1 MSRLRKLRD
10 FWLACAGLL
19 VTCAAA
25 LHTQAHAQTPVAPA
39 MQWRDATTLLIE
51 GQAFS
56 KTATPYDRL
65 PAAEKPNVS
74 AKIWELSEDSAGLS
88 VRFVTDATTIRAS
101 WTLRH
106 DKFSLHNM
114 PATGVSGVD
123 LYVRELEGD
132 NAAWRFLAVGIP
144 KLAIENDVEIT
155 TQLKPGKREYRLHLP
170 LYNGVSRVEIGVPAD
185 ATIDAP
191 AVTKAKLPVV
201 FYGTSIVQGAVASR
215 PGMAYPAQ
223 VARALSVDALNMGF
237 SGACQMEPAMV
248 KIISSI
254 KAQAFVI
261 DCLPNMQVGDI
272 EARTQLLVAAIR
284 KNNPDAPIILAEHIE
299 YADAHQKAARQD
311 IYTKRNAALNRAV
324 TALNTTKADNVSL
337 ITAEAM
343 LGAGDAPSESSV
355 DGIHPSDLGMYRI
368 AQAVTARLRA
378 LLKLNAN

>member
-1 MSRLRKLRD
+1 MNKTAL
-10 FWLACAGLL
+10 LAAVIFVLPVFGVLQ
-19 VTCAAA
+19 TRAAA
-25 LHTQAHAQTPVAPA
+25 QAPDPA

-51 GQAFS
+51 GRAFT
-56 KTATPYDRL
+56 KIATPYDRL
-65 PAAEKPNVS
+65 PAEEKPNVS

-88 VRFVTDATTIRAS
+88 VRFITDATTIRAS
-101 WTLRH
+101 WTLRR
-106 DKFSLHNM
+106 DKFAMHNM

-123 LYVRELEGD
+123 LYVRELDVEPAGG
-132 NAAWRFLAVGIP
+132 NTAWRFLAVGIP

-155 TQLKPGKREYRLHLP
+155 TRLKPGKREYRLHLP

-191 AVTKAKLPVV
+191 PVAKAKLPVV
-201 FYGTSIVQGAVASR
+201 FYGTSVVQGAVASR
-215 PGMAYPAQ
+215 PGMAYPVQ
-223 VARALSVDALNMGF
+223 VARALSVDALNMSF
-237 SGACQMEPAMV
+237 SGSCQMEPAMV

-254 KAQAFVI
+254 RAQAFVI
-261 DCLPNMQVGDI
+261 DCLPNMQVEHI

-299 YADAHQKAARQD
+299 YADAHQKPERQD

-324 TALNTTKADNVSL
+324 TALNATKPDNVSL

-343 LGAGDAPSESSV
+343 LGAGNAPSESSV

-368 AQAVTARLRA
+368 AQAVGARLKV
-378 LLKLNAN
+378 LLK